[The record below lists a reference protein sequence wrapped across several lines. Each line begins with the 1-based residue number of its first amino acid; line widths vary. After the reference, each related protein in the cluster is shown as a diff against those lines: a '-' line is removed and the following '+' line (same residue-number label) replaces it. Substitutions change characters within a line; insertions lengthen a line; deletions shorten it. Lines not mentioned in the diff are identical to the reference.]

1 MAANSYVET
10 LQRKPEY
17 IEDLEKGIFDS
28 LFYSRDPE
36 TGDYLRNEDGSKK
49 FGGLLGGEQ

>member
-17 IEDLEKGIFDS
+17 IEDLEKVS
-28 LFYSRDPE
+28 LILCFIPE
-36 TGDYLRNEDGSKK
+36 MKMN
-49 FGGLLGGEQ
+49 F